1 MLEKFKKQIFEIIAS
16 DTGSNIKP
24 TQDQINAINRATTYD
39 DARAVAYQAGW
50 GTYVSIF
57 QENNPSDETPDNM
70 FINFDPSQSLYQS
83 DPFIGVDKET
93 PITYK
98 GNITTVG
105 EYEDNFYQDGDENF
119 GFVNLSP
126 NKIIDLQVQLVNS
139 GLLGPKAGKP
149 FRPGVWQREVEGKI
163 MYNIMA
169 QANTV
174 GIGKEESGWENILE
188 SYIQN
193 PVSIPVQPDPYLPP
207 DYQSVAGSITNTFKQ
222 QLGRDPMPYELKLLA
237 NTYMTES
244 EKSYN
249 QDMMLLQ
256 EAQKDVVATPEN
268 LNDYGNHTQAELIK
282 EQGLTEIDPSAAL
295 FDKFQQITAEERERL
310 KDYGDIQATNSII
323 LNSITGSPR

>member
-1 MLEKFKKQIFEIIAS
+1 MLEKFKEQIFELIAA

-24 TQDQINAINRATTYD
+24 TQDEINAINSAETYN
-39 DARAVAYQAGW
+39 DARAVALQAGW
-50 GTYVSIF
+50 STYVSLF
-57 QENNPSDETPDNM
+57 EKNNPSDETPDNI
-70 FINFDPSQSLYQS
+70 FVGFDPSQLGYQS
-83 DPFIGVDKET
+83 DPFIGVDSET

-98 GNITTVG
+98 GEKTTVG
-105 EYEDNFYQDGDENF
+105 EYKDNFYQDGDENF

-126 NKIIDLQVQLVNS
+126 NKIIDLQVQLVNA

-149 FRPGVWQREVEGKI
+149 FRPGVWQRGVEGKI
-163 MYNIMA
+163 MYDIMA

-193 PVSIPVQPDPYLPP
+193 PVSIPTQPDPYLPP
-207 DYQSVAGSITNTFKQ
+207 DYQSVVGSINNTFKE

-244 EKSYN
+244 EKAYN
-249 QDMMLLQ
+249 QDVMLLQ

-268 LNDYGNHTQAELIK
+268 LNDYGNHTQAEYIK
-282 EQGLTEIDPSAAL
+282 EKGLTQIDPSAAL
-295 FDKFQQITAEERERL
+295 YDKFQQITAEERERL
-310 KDYGDIQATNSII
+310 KDYGDIQATNNII

>member
-1 MLEKFKKQIFEIIAS
+1 MLEKFKKQIFELIAK
-16 DTGSNIKP
+16 DTGSNINP
-24 TQDQINAINRATTYD
+24 TPEQISAINAAKTYS
-39 DARAVAYQAGW
+39 DARAVALQAGW
-50 GTYVSIF
+50 GSYVSIF
-57 QENNPSDETPDNM
+57 ETENPIDESIDIFKELNQTL
-70 FINFDPSQSLYQS
+70 FGYQS
-83 DPFIGVDKET
+83 DPFIGVNKDT

-98 GNITTVG
+98 GQKTTVG

-126 NKIIDLQVQLVNS
+126 NKIIDLQVQLVNA

-149 FRPGVWQREVEGKI
+149 FRPGVWQKKVEGLI
-163 MYNIMA
+163 MYDIMS
-169 QANTV
+169 QANSV
-174 GIGKEESGWENILE
+174 AIGKEESGWENILE

-193 PVSIPVQPDPYLPP
+193 PVSIPVQSDPYLPP
-207 DYQSVAGSITNTFKQ
+207 DYQSVARSITNTFKE

-268 LNDYGNHTQAELIK
+268 LNDYGNHTQAGLIK

-295 FDKFQQITAEERERL
+295 FDKFQQITAEERERV